1 VLQPDSGG
9 SGGVRVEDDPSSG
22 MMSGPHGSAAQG
34 ARRRGAAAAVGGLA
48 GPQARAATCCATGLE
63 RLLGLLAAG
72 LGCAAAARPTRKR
85 KRGTGGLPA
94 DGPQANL
101 GQKGKEGLG
110 INGNV

>member
-1 VLQPDSGG
+1 
-9 SGGVRVEDDPSSG
+9 
-22 MMSGPHGSAAQG
+22 MTSGPHGSATQG
-34 ARRRGAAAAVGGLA
+34 ARRQGAAAAVGGLA
-48 GPQARAATCCATGLE
+48 GPQERAAACCATGLE
-63 RLLGLLAAG
+63 RARAAAG
-72 LGCAAAARPTRKR
+72 LGCAAAARPTLKR